1 MKDRKRV
8 MCGGLAFSDC
18 EDMEMLHQYAREGWV
33 FQEFRGMC
41 YILQRQAPVKR
52 IFSYDMQKLKEDEKE
67 AYFQLFENSGWH
79 IINPEGKEI
88 YFFWAEEGNVPLHS
102 EVETRMEGYRST
114 LHIFTG
120 ALVIG
125 SLCLLSLLWVKSSIV
140 SMILLLTGSIL
151 GAVGL
156 LMVAGILQRM
166 RKRRLRIVNLTFRK
180 GAVLFVSGV
189 GLLFVSRFVQATD
202 MYNLLLI
209 LGTVCTIEGFLW
221 MCFQYR
227 QFRDKKEIQ
236 IKKKDEGVL

>member
-33 FQEFRGMC
+33 FEEFRGMC
-41 YILQRQAPVKR
+41 YILRKQAPVNR

-67 AYFQLFENSGWH
+67 AYFQLFESSGWH
-79 IINPEGKEI
+79 IINPKGTDV
-88 YFFWAEEGNVPLHS
+88 YFFWAEEGCVPLHS

-114 LHIFTG
+114 LHIFAG

-125 SLCLLSLLWVKSSIV
+125 CLCLLSLLWIESSVV
-140 SMILLLTGSIL
+140 SMILLLAGSIL

-156 LMVAGILQRM
+156 LMVAGIMLRM
-166 RKRRLRIVNLTFRK
+166 NRRRLRIVNLTFRK
-180 GAVLFVSGV
+180 GAVLFVFGV
-189 GLLFVSRFVQATD
+189 GMLLASGFDRLAD
-202 MYNLLLI
+202 IYNLLLI

>member
-1 MKDRKRV
+1 M
-8 MCGGLAFSDC
+8 F
-18 EDMEMLHQYAREGWV
+18 E
-33 FQEFRGMC
+33 EFRGMC
-41 YILQRQAPVKR
+41 YILQKQEPVNR

-79 IINPEGKEI
+79 IINPEGKDV
-88 YFFWAEEGNVPLHS
+88 YFFWAEEGCVPLHS

-114 LHIFTG
+114 LHIFAG

-125 SLCLLSLLWVKSSIV
+125 CLCLLSLLWIESSVV
-140 SMILLLTGSIL
+140 SMILLMTGSIL

-156 LMVAGILQRM
+156 LMVVGIMLRM
-166 RKRRLRIVNLTFRK
+166 KRRRLRIVNLTFRK
-180 GAVLFVSGV
+180 GAVMFVSGA
-189 GLLFVSRFVQATD
+189 GMLFASGFDWAAD
-202 MYNLLLI
+202 IHSLLLI

>member
-18 EDMEMLHQYAREGWV
+18 EDMEMLHQYAKEGWV
-33 FQEFRGMC
+33 FEKFRGMC
-41 YILQRQAPVKR
+41 YILQKQEPVNR

-79 IINPEGKEI
+79 IINPQGKGV
-88 YFFWAEEGNVPLHS
+88 YFFWAEEGCVPLHS

-114 LHIFTG
+114 LHIFAG

-125 SLCLLSLLWVKSSIV
+125 CLCLLSLLWIESSVV
-140 SMILLLTGSIL
+140 SMILLMTGSIL

-156 LMVAGILQRM
+156 LMVVGIMLRM
-166 RKRRLRIVNLTFRK
+166 KRRRLRIVNLTFRK
-180 GAVLFVSGV
+180 GAVLFVSGA
-189 GLLFVSRFVQATD
+189 GMLFASGFDWAAD
-202 MYNLLLI
+202 IHSLLLI

>member
-1 MKDRKRV
+1 
-8 MCGGLAFSDC
+8 
-18 EDMEMLHQYAREGWV
+18 
-33 FQEFRGMC
+33 
-41 YILQRQAPVKR
+41 
-52 IFSYDMQKLKEDEKE
+52 
-67 AYFQLFENSGWH
+67 
-79 IINPEGKEI
+79 
-88 YFFWAEEGNVPLHS
+88 
-102 EVETRMEGYRST
+102 MEGYRST